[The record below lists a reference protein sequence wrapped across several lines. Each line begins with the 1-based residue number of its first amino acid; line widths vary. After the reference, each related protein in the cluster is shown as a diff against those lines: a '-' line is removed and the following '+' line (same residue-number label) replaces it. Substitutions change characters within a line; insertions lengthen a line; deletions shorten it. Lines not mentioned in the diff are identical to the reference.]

1 MTRNIKA
8 TIATLLLLTFFA
20 WIAPENNNIII
31 QANIFC
37 AVILTGI
44 LWILMYFMF
53 SSDNDSRSNK
63 MEI

>member
-1 MTRNIKA
+1 MARNIKA
-8 TIATLLLLTFFA
+8 TIVAVLLLPFFA
-20 WIAPENNNIII
+20 WIAPENNNVI
-31 QANIFC
+31 QANVFC

-44 LWILMYFMF
+44 LWILMHFVF

>member
-1 MTRNIKA
+1 MARNIKS
-8 TIATLLLLTFFA
+8 TIATVLLLPFFA
-20 WIAPENNNIII
+20 WILPENNNVI
-31 QANIFC
+31 QAKVFC

-53 SSDNDSRSNK
+53 SSDKDSRSNK

>member
-8 TIATLLLLTFFA
+8 TISTVLLLPFFA
-20 WIAPENNNIII
+20 WIAPENNNVI
-31 QANIFC
+31 QAKVFC
-37 AVILTGI
+37 VVILTGI
-44 LWILMYFMF
+44 LWILMYFIF

>member
-8 TIATLLLLTFFA
+8 TILTVLLLPFFA
-20 WIAPENNNIII
+20 WIAPENNDII
-31 QANIFC
+31 QAKIFC

>member
-8 TIATLLLLTFFA
+8 TILTVLLIPFFA
-20 WIAPENNNIII
+20 WIAPENNNII
-31 QANIFC
+31 QVNIFC

>member
-1 MTRNIKA
+1 MARNIKA
-8 TIATLLLLTFFA
+8 TIVTVLLLPFFA
-20 WIAPENNNIII
+20 WIAPKNNNVI
-31 QANIFC
+31 QANVFC
-37 AVILTGI
+37 VVILTGI

>member
-1 MTRNIKA
+1 MARNIKA
-8 TIATLLLLTFFA
+8 TISTVLLLPFFA
-20 WIAPENNNIII
+20 WIAPENNNVI

-44 LWILMYFMF
+44 LWMLMYFMF